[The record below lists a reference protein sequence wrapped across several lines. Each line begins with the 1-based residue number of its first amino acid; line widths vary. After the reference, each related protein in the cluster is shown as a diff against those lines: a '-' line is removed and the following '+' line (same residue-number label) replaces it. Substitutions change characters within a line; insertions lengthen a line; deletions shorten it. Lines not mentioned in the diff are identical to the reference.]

1 MQPYLHLIT
10 GGARSGKSR
19 YASELALRL
28 SDAPVYVATAKAYAN
43 DREFADRIQRHQ
55 QERGPEWTNFEEQ
68 RAVSKLPLSDRVVVV
83 DCMTLWLTNFFTDT
97 GYTVDPALAKFQAE
111 LDALRLL
118 PAHLLVVTNEIGM
131 GVHAETAVGRR
142 FTDLQGWANQY
153 VARRADAVT
162 LLVSGI
168 PMPVKTP
175 LI

>member
-19 YASELALRL
+19 YASELALQL
-28 SDAPVYVATAKAYAN
+28 SDSPIYVATAKAYEN
-43 DREFADRIQRHQ
+43 DPEFTDRIQRHQ
-55 QERGPEWTNFEEQ
+55 QERGPEWTSFEEQ
-68 RAVSKLPLSDRVVVV
+68 RTVSQLPLAGRVVVI
-83 DCMTLWLTNFFTDT
+83 DCLTLWLTNFFADT
-97 GYTVDPALAKFQAE
+97 GYTIDPALAMFRAE

-153 VARRADAVT
+153 AARRADAVT

-175 LI
+175 TP